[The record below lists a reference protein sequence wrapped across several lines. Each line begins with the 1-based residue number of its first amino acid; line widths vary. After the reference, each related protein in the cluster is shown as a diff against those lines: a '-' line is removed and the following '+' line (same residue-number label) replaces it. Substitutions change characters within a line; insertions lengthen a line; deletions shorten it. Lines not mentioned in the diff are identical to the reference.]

1 MTSLRLI
8 AALFTLGLAAGCNYN
23 VEQRHFPTRGAAR
36 TAHEEGWLPDFL
48 PPSAYDIHVWENG
61 DSGSERGAARF
72 DPSELDDLENRLR
85 TWQRRAAAPPA
96 VDFDWWPVD
105 CRQSSLFAGAS
116 LDTYVAAAPISR
128 AIGIRPDAGV
138 ICWWST
144 HA

>member
-8 AALFTLGLAAGCNYN
+8 AALVTLGCAAGCNYN
-23 VEQRHFPTRGAAR
+23 VEQRHFPTRQAAR

-72 DPSELDDLENRLR
+72 DPRDLQAVERSLR
-85 TWQRRAAAPPA
+85 AWQRGAAIPPA

-105 CRQSSLFAGAS
+105 CRQSSASGGVS
-116 LDTYVAAAPISR
+116 LDTYVADPPTSR
-128 AIGIRPDAGV
+128 AIAVRPDTGV